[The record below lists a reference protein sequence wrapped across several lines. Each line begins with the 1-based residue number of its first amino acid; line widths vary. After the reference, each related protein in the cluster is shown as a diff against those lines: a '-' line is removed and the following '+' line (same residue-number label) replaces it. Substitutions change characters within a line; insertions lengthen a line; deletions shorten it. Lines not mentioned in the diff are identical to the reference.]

1 MLSEQDLPESRI
13 ETARFENL
21 AGVQACDEPIRRELA
36 QAGIYPI
43 YIPTVRDEVPAST
56 IGILTFE
63 GKPTFVFSRAWYYWR
78 VEGDVPIDAA
88 REIYA
93 DPIGQKDVRVAG
105 HAGRISP
112 DEDRW
117 TRHFDANG
125 KILLTLGDKETLD
138 HHVKHATDV
147 SFALAYANETLSI
160 SRFVENPAA
169 EAAKST
175 ISSYHIDSQEGLN
188 LFVATLRKYN
198 IVS

>member
-78 VEGDVPIDAA
+78 VEDD
-88 REIYA
+88 
-93 DPIGQKDVRVAG
+93 
-105 HAGRISP
+105 
-112 DEDRW
+112 
-117 TRHFDANG
+117 
-125 KILLTLGDKETLD
+125 LTL
-138 HHVKHATDV
+138 
-147 SFALAYANETLSI
+147 Y
-160 SRFVENPAA
+160 
-169 EAAKST
+169 ST
-175 ISSYHIDSQEGLN
+175 QE
-188 LFVATLRKYN
+188 FF
-198 IVS
+198 